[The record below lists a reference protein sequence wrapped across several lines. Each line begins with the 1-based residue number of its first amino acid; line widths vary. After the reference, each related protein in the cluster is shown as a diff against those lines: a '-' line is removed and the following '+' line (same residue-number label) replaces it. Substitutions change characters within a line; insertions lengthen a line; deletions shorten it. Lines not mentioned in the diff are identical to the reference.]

1 VRAGFDCQVT
11 AGFLES
17 GRTLANAANAAAV
30 IAGVGCWWVHGV
42 CVVLLGM
49 SLLAWVAE
57 SWFAMRVAID
67 RSLFRTLAGEPAEGA
82 DWLDGLLV
90 DWGLVKAAQS
100 RSMTDRSRGA
110 LRFWRT
116 QCVALAVQLAAL
128 GGAIMLHAV
137 NF

>member
-1 VRAGFDCQVT
+1 VRAGFDCKVT

-17 GRTLANAANAAAV
+17 GRALANFANAAAI
-30 IAGVGCWWVHGV
+30 IAGVGCWWVHGA

-49 SLLAWVAE
+49 SLLGWVLE
-57 SWFAMRVAID
+57 SWFAVRVAID
-67 RSLFRTLAGEPAEGA
+67 RSLFRTLAEEPAEGA

-100 RSMTDRSRGA
+100 RSMPDRTRGA
-110 LRFWRT
+110 LRLFRM
-116 QCVALAVQLAAL
+116 QCVALALQMAAL
-128 GGAIMLHAV
+128 GGAIMLHAA